1 MENDGR
7 SLTKWMRTVW
17 LSAGAFFLTYV
28 LALAGVL
35 KLPDSITDVVQAFL
49 LESSDVKTGVWIAG
63 LFAVLLLSFGMAILV
78 RQDAE
83 KRVAKAE
90 RDRDDRVA
98 KVERDLADRIARIE
112 REKEAVQQ
120 DLRHTQRTL
129 AQTDHLMVTD
139 PITGIPNF
147 RSWQRHAA
155 AWLQTDAAAK
165 VSCLILIDL
174 DKLGA
179 LNNISHVCANRV
191 LELFATR
198 TYYSMRRNEHAFKIP
213 NKDAPREIENQVE
226 MFRHY
231 AGGDEFCFHM
241 LDEVSGAIGFV
252 NRLKDACTR
261 YQEEI
266 KDTILKH
273 YMTPDQVADY
283 RLQFCAAIVPIEAN
297 VPPEDVMT
305 TALGLLTE
313 AKNDRTSRLLVQF
326 GPSPAR
332 TLDQRKAEIDHRI
345 KGIDAK
351 QQPKLHASLEAES
364 KRLTEIALKFAR

>member
-1 MENDGR
+1 
-7 SLTKWMRTVW
+7 MRTVW

-35 KLPDSITDVVQAFL
+35 KLPDSITEVVQQFL
-49 LESSDVKTGVWIAG
+49 LEPSQLKTGVWIAG
-63 LFAVLLLSFGMAILV
+63 LFAVALLFGAVTIWV
-78 RQDAE
+78 RWNSED
-83 KRVAKAE
+83 RIAKTE
-90 RDRDDRVA
+90 QDRDDRIA
-98 KVERDLADRIARIE
+98 KVERDLEDRLARIE
-112 REKEAVQQ
+112 REKEALQQ

-174 DKLGA
+174 DNLGA
-179 LNNISHVCANRV
+179 LNKISHVCANRV

-261 YQEEI
+261 YEGEI
-266 KDTILKH
+266 KDTILKD

-283 RLQFCAAIVPIEAN
+283 RLQFCAAIVPIEPG

-305 TALGLLTE
+305 TALNLLTV
-313 AKNDRTSRLLVQF
+313 AKNDRTSRLMVQF

-332 TLDQRKAEIDHRI
+332 TLDQRRLEIDHRI
-345 KGIDAK
+345 EGIDAK
-351 QQPKLHASLEAES
+351 RQPKLRESLEAES
-364 KRLTEIALKFAR
+364 KRLAEIALKFAR